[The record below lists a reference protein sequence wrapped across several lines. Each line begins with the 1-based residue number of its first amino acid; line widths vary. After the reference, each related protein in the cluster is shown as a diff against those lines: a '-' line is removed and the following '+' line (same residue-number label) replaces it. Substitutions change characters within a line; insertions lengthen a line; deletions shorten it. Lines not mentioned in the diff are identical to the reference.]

1 MRISVLKS
9 YVLSRNN
16 QPKFSSASSYR
27 GAFFGVIM
35 TDSKK
40 PQAQYL
46 KDYKAP
52 NFLIDHTDLTFDLQ
66 PTNTTVTSVLTLTRV
81 GDNQSPLILDGI
93 DLRLTSLSID
103 AIEITDYSVVDEQ
116 LIINN
121 LPERCK
127 LRIVTEI
134 SPETNTSLEGL
145 YLSGGAYCTQC
156 EAQGFRKITYYM
168 DRPDVLST
176 FDVTIIADSSYT
188 HLLSNGNQIDKGETP
203 DGRHF
208 SKWQDPFKKPS
219 YLFAL
224 VAGDFDVLNDTYTTK
239 SGRKI
244 DLALFVDKGNLPK
257 TPHAMQS
264 LKKSM
269 QWDEERFNLEYDLDI
284 YMIVAVDFFNMGAM
298 ENKGLNIFNSKCVL
312 ANQETATDKDYHTI
326 ESIVGHEYF
335 HNWTGNRVTC
345 RDWFQLSLKEGLTVF
360 RDQEFSSDLG
370 SRALNRIDAVK
381 VMRTHQFSEDAGPMA
396 HPIRPEKVIEMNNF
410 YTVTVYD
417 KGAEV
422 IRMMHT
428 LLGEVNFQKGMALYF
443 KRHDG
448 QAVTCDDFVS
458 AMSDASGVNLEQ
470 FKRWYSQAGT
480 PRLNAVEH
488 YDSAANTYT
497 LTIEQNAPINQPD
510 NKPLHIPFAIEL
522 LDESGSSIEL
532 QYKGLK
538 VSNVLD
544 VTDKKQSYTFENV
557 TCKPVAVL
565 LEDFS
570 APCILTQQ
578 TTELELLHIMRFAR
592 SDFSRWDAQQQL
604 FIKAVKAAINSDT
617 QFQLSDEIIEALR
630 VLIVSKQGDL
640 ALIAELLKLPSFD
653 TLAAEFEIIPVD
665 EIIRVVAQFEI
676 QIATSLNDEL
686 IACFGSL
693 HDDGSINAE
702 AVAVRSLQQICLHY
716 LAKVPSTQTDKFIK
730 LAASSSN
737 MTNVL
742 GALSAVVKA
751 SHPLCDDL
759 LSHFDSQWRHD
770 VLVMDKWFALQAMQT
785 GEDAIIN
792 IKSLYEHPSFD
803 FSNPNR
809 VRALV
814 GSFSYFNTQQFHRAD
829 GQGYELLG
837 DLLVKL
843 NAINPQNAS
852 RMLTPF
858 MSWKRYDKTRSAL
871 MKTQLER
878 LSNLDG
884 LSDDLFEKVEKALN

>member
-1 MRISVLKS
+1 MTE
-9 YVLSRNN
+9 
-16 QPKFSSASSYR
+16 SS
-27 GAFFGVIM
+27 
-35 TDSKK
+35 K

-52 NFLIDHTDLTFDLQ
+52 DFLIDHTELTFDLQ
-66 PTNTTVTSVLTLTRV
+66 PLSTKVSSLLTLTRA
-81 GDNQSPLILDGI
+81 GDKKAPLVLDGI
-93 DLRLTSLSID
+93 DLRLLSLSID
-103 AIEITDYSVVDEQ
+103 TVDITDYEIIGEQ

-121 LPERCK
+121 LPDSCQ
-127 LRIVTEI
+127 LSIVTEI

-168 DRPDVLST
+168 DRPDVLAT
-176 FDVTIIADSSYT
+176 FDVTIIADKKYLQ
-188 HLLSNGNQIDKGETP
+188 LLSNGNQVDSGETQ

-208 SKWQDPFKKPS
+208 VKWQDPFKKPS

-224 VAGDFDVLNDTYTTK
+224 VAGDFDVLKDTYTTK
-239 SGRKI
+239 SGR
-244 DLALFVDKGNLPK
+244 DVELALFVDKGNLSK
-257 TPHAMQS
+257 TPHAIAS
-264 LKKSM
+264 LKKAM

-298 ENKGLNIFNSKCVL
+298 ENKGLNVFNSKCVL

-428 LLGEVNFQKGMALYF
+428 LLGETNFQKGMTLYF
-443 KRHDG
+443 ERHDG

-458 AMSDASGVNLEQ
+458 AMSDASGVDLEQ
-470 FKRWYSQAGT
+470 FKQWYSQSGT
-480 PRLNAVEH
+480 PRLNAIQEF
-488 YDSAANTYT
+488 DSSSNTYT
-497 LTIEQNAPINQPD
+497 LTIEQTAPANQPE
-510 NKPLHIPFAIEL
+510 NKKLHIPFAIEL
-522 LDESGSSIEL
+522 LDANGQSIAL
-532 QYKGLK
+532 QYKGKKLDH
-538 VSNVLD
+538 VLD
-544 VTDKKQSYTFENV
+544 VTNATQTFSFDNILE
-557 TCKPVAVL
+557 KPVAVL

-570 APCILTQQ
+570 APCILNQQ
-578 TTELELLHIMRFAR
+578 TTEPELLHIMRFAR

-604 FIKAVKAAINSDT
+604 FIKAIKSQITDATNSV
-617 QFQLSDEIIEALR
+617 LSSEIINALR
-630 VLIVSKQGDL
+630 VLINTKEGDL
-640 ALIAELLKLPSFD
+640 ALIAELFKLPSFD
-653 TLAAEFEIIPVD
+653 TLAAEFDVIPVD
-665 EIIRVVAQFEI
+665 DIIEITEKFEQ
-676 QIATSLNDEL
+676 QIADEL
-686 IACFGSL
+686 ADELLSCYESL
-693 HDDGSINAE
+693 EDDGSISAS
-702 AVAVRSLQQICLHY
+702 AVANRALKQICLHY
-716 LAKVPSTQTDKFIK
+716 LAKTQSPEAVTFIK
-730 LAASSSN
+730 EAASSTN

-751 SHPLCDDL
+751 SHPVRDEL

-770 VLVMDKWFALQAMQT
+770 VLVMDKWFALQAMQS
-785 GEDAIIN
+785 GSNAIDD
-792 IKSLYEHPSFD
+792 IKALYEHPCFD

-814 GSFSYFNTQQFHRAD
+814 GSFSHFNTAQFHRAD
-829 GQGYELLG
+829 AQGYALLG
-837 DLLVKL
+837 DLLIKL

-858 MSWKRYDKTRSAL
+858 MSWKRYDDVRSQA
-871 MKTQLER
+871 MKLQLQR
-878 LSNLDG
+878 LANLDG
-884 LSDDLFEKVEKALN
+884 LSADLYEKVEKALA

>member
-1 MRISVLKS
+1 MTE
-9 YVLSRNN
+9 
-16 QPKFSSASSYR
+16 SS
-27 GAFFGVIM
+27 
-35 TDSKK
+35 K

-52 NFLIDHTDLTFDLQ
+52 DFLIDHTELTFDLQ
-66 PTNTTVTSVLTLTRV
+66 PLSTKVSSLLTLTRV
-81 GDNQSPLILDGI
+81 GDKKAPLVLDGI
-93 DLRLTSLSID
+93 DLRLLSLSID
-103 AIEITDYSVVDEQ
+103 TVDITDYEIIGEQ

-121 LPERCK
+121 LPDSCQ
-127 LRIVTEI
+127 LSIVTEI

-168 DRPDVLST
+168 DRPDVLAT
-176 FDVTIIADSSYT
+176 FDVTIIADKKYLQ
-188 HLLSNGNQIDKGETP
+188 LLSNGNQVDSGETQ

-208 SKWQDPFKKPS
+208 VKWQDPFKKPS

-224 VAGDFDVLNDTYTTK
+224 VAGDFDVLKDTYTTK
-239 SGRKI
+239 SGR
-244 DLALFVDKGNLPK
+244 DVELALFVDKGNLSK
-257 TPHAMQS
+257 TPHAIAS
-264 LKKSM
+264 LKKAM

-298 ENKGLNIFNSKCVL
+298 ENKGLNVFNSKCVL

-428 LLGEVNFQKGMALYF
+428 LLGETNFQKGMTLYF
-443 KRHDG
+443 ERHDG

-458 AMSDASGVNLEQ
+458 AMSDASGVDLEQ
-470 FKRWYSQAGT
+470 FKQWYSQSGT
-480 PRLNAVEH
+480 PRLNAIQEF
-488 YDSAANTYT
+488 DSSSNTYT
-497 LTIEQNAPINQPD
+497 LTIEQTAPANQPE
-510 NKPLHIPFAIEL
+510 NKKLHIPFAIEL
-522 LDESGSSIEL
+522 LDANGQSIAL
-532 QYKGLK
+532 QYKGKKLDH
-538 VSNVLD
+538 VLD
-544 VTDKKQSYTFENV
+544 VTNATQTFSFDNILE
-557 TCKPVAVL
+557 KPVAVL

-570 APCILTQQ
+570 APCILNQQ
-578 TTELELLHIMRFAR
+578 TTEPELLHIMRFAR

-604 FIKAVKAAINSDT
+604 FIKAIKSQITDATNSV
-617 QFQLSDEIIEALR
+617 LSSEIINALR
-630 VLIVSKQGDL
+630 VLINTKEGDL
-640 ALIAELLKLPSFD
+640 ALIAELFKLPSFD
-653 TLAAEFEIIPVD
+653 TLAAEFDVIPVD
-665 EIIRVVAQFEI
+665 EIIEITEKFEQ
-676 QIATSLNDEL
+676 QIADEL
-686 IACFGSL
+686 ADELLSCYESL
-693 HDDGSINAE
+693 EDDGSISAS
-702 AVAVRSLQQICLHY
+702 AVANRALKQICLHY
-716 LAKVPSTQTDKFIK
+716 LAKTQSPEAVTFIK
-730 LAASSSN
+730 EAASSTN

-751 SHPLCDDL
+751 SHPVRDEL

-770 VLVMDKWFALQAMQT
+770 VLVMDKWFALQAMQSGST
-785 GEDAIIN
+785 AIDD
-792 IKSLYEHPSFD
+792 IKALYEHPCFD

-814 GSFSYFNTQQFHRAD
+814 GSFSHFNTAQFHRAD
-829 GQGYELLG
+829 AQGYALLG
-837 DLLVKL
+837 DLLIKL

-858 MSWKRYDKTRSAL
+858 MSWKRYDDVRSQA
-871 MKTQLER
+871 MKLQLQR
-878 LSNLDG
+878 LANLDG
-884 LSDDLFEKVEKALN
+884 LSADLYEKVEKALA

>member
-1 MRISVLKS
+1 MTE
-9 YVLSRNN
+9 
-16 QPKFSSASSYR
+16 SS
-27 GAFFGVIM
+27 
-35 TDSKK
+35 K

-52 NFLIDHTDLTFDLQ
+52 DFLIDHTELTFDLQ
-66 PTNTTVTSVLTLTRV
+66 PLSTKVSSLLTLTRV
-81 GDNQSPLILDGI
+81 GDKKAPLVLDGI
-93 DLRLTSLSID
+93 DLRLLSLSID
-103 AIEITDYSVVDEQ
+103 TVDITDYEIIGEQ

-121 LPERCK
+121 LPDSCQ
-127 LRIVTEI
+127 LSIVTEI

-168 DRPDVLST
+168 DRPDVLAT
-176 FDVTIIADSSYT
+176 FDVTIIADKKYLQ
-188 HLLSNGNQIDKGETP
+188 LLSNGNQVDSGETQ

-208 SKWQDPFKKPS
+208 VKWQDPFKKPS

-224 VAGDFDVLNDTYTTK
+224 VAGDFDVLKDTYATK
-239 SGRKI
+239 SGR
-244 DLALFVDKGNLPK
+244 DVELALFVDKGNLSK
-257 TPHAMQS
+257 TPHAIAS
-264 LKKSM
+264 LKKAM

-298 ENKGLNIFNSKCVL
+298 ENKGLNVFNSKCVL

-428 LLGEVNFQKGMALYF
+428 LLGETNFQKGMTLYF
-443 KRHDG
+443 ERHDG

-458 AMSDASGVNLEQ
+458 AMSDASGVDLEQ
-470 FKRWYSQAGT
+470 FKQWYSQSGT
-480 PRLNAVEH
+480 PRLNAIQKF
-488 YDSAANTYT
+488 DSSSNTYT
-497 LTIEQNAPINQPD
+497 LTIEQTAPANQPE
-510 NKPLHIPFAIEL
+510 NKKLHIPFAIEL
-522 LDESGSSIEL
+522 LDANGQSIAL
-532 QYKGLK
+532 QYKGKKLDH
-538 VSNVLD
+538 VLD
-544 VTDKKQSYTFENV
+544 VTNATQTFSFDNILE
-557 TCKPVAVL
+557 KPVAVL

-570 APCILTQQ
+570 APCILNQQ
-578 TTELELLHIMRFAR
+578 TTEPELLHIMRFAR

-604 FIKAVKAAINSDT
+604 FIKAIKSQITDATNSV
-617 QFQLSDEIIEALR
+617 LSSEIINALR
-630 VLIVSKQGDL
+630 VLINTKEGDL
-640 ALIAELLKLPSFD
+640 ALIAELFKLPSFD
-653 TLAAEFEIIPVD
+653 TLAAEFDVIPVD
-665 EIIRVVAQFEI
+665 DIIEITEKFEQ
-676 QIATSLNDEL
+676 QIADEL
-686 IACFGSL
+686 ADELLSCYESL
-693 HDDGSINAE
+693 EDDGSISAS
-702 AVAVRSLQQICLHY
+702 AVANRALKQICLHY
-716 LAKVPSTQTDKFIK
+716 LAKTQSPEAVTFIK
-730 LAASSSN
+730 EAASSTN

-751 SHPLCDDL
+751 SHPVRDEL

-770 VLVMDKWFALQAMQT
+770 VLVMDKWFALQAMQSGST
-785 GEDAIIN
+785 AIDD
-792 IKSLYEHPSFD
+792 IKALYEHPCFD

-814 GSFSYFNTQQFHRAD
+814 GSFSHFNTAQFHRAD
-829 GQGYELLG
+829 AQGYALLG
-837 DLLVKL
+837 DLLIKL

-858 MSWKRYDKTRSAL
+858 MSWKRYDDVRSQA
-871 MKTQLER
+871 MKLQLQR
-878 LSNLDG
+878 LANLDG
-884 LSDDLFEKVEKALN
+884 LSADLYEKVEKALA

>member
-1 MRISVLKS
+1 MTE
-9 YVLSRNN
+9 
-16 QPKFSSASSYR
+16 SS
-27 GAFFGVIM
+27 
-35 TDSKK
+35 K

-52 NFLIDHTDLTFDLQ
+52 DFLIDHTELTFDLQ
-66 PTNTTVTSVLTLTRV
+66 PLSTKVSSLLTLTRV
-81 GDNQSPLILDGI
+81 GDKKTPLVLDGI
-93 DLRLTSLSID
+93 NLRLLSLSID
-103 AIEITDYSVVDEQ
+103 TVDITDYEIIGEQ

-121 LPERCK
+121 LPDNCQ
-127 LRIVTEI
+127 LSIVTEI

-168 DRPDVLST
+168 DRPDVLAT
-176 FDVTIIADSSYT
+176 FDVTVIADKKYPQ
-188 HLLSNGNQIDKGETP
+188 LLSNGNQVDSGETQ

-208 SKWQDPFKKPS
+208 VKWQDPFKKPS

-224 VAGDFDVLNDTYTTK
+224 VAGDFDVLKDTYTTK
-239 SGRKI
+239 SGR
-244 DLALFVDKGNLPK
+244 DVELALFVDKGNLSK
-257 TPHAMQS
+257 TPHAIAS
-264 LKKSM
+264 LKKAM

-298 ENKGLNIFNSKCVL
+298 ENKGLNVFNSKCVL

-428 LLGEVNFQKGMALYF
+428 LLGETNFQKGMTLYF
-443 KRHDG
+443 ERHDG

-458 AMSDASGVNLEQ
+458 AMSDASGVNLGQ
-470 FKRWYSQAGT
+470 FKQWYSQSGT
-480 PRLNAVEH
+480 PRLNAVQNF
-488 YDSAANTYT
+488 DSSSNTYT
-497 LTIEQNAPINQPD
+497 LTIDQTAPANQPE
-510 NKPLHIPFAIEL
+510 NKKLHIPFAIEL
-522 LDESGSSIEL
+522 LDANGQSIAL
-532 QYKGLK
+532 QYKGKKLDH
-538 VSNVLD
+538 VLD
-544 VTDKKQSYTFENV
+544 VTNATQTFSFDNILE
-557 TCKPVAVL
+557 KPVAVL

-570 APCILTQQ
+570 APCILNQQ
-578 TTELELLHIMRFAR
+578 TTEPELLHIMRFAR

-604 FIKAVKAAINSDT
+604 FIKAVKAQITDATNSV
-617 QFQLSDEIIEALR
+617 LSSEIINALR
-630 VLIVSKQGDL
+630 VLINTKEGDL
-640 ALIAELLKLPSFD
+640 ALIAELFKLPSFD
-653 TLAAEFEIIPVD
+653 TLAAEFDVIPVD
-665 EIIRVVAQFEI
+665 DIIEITEKFEQ
-676 QIATSLNDEL
+676 QIADEL
-686 IACFGSL
+686 ADELLSCYESL
-693 HDDGSINAE
+693 EDDGSISAS
-702 AVAVRSLQQICLHY
+702 AVANRALKQICLHY
-716 LAKVPSTQTDKFIK
+716 LAKTQKPEAVTFIK
-730 LAASSSN
+730 EAASSTN

-751 SHPLCDDL
+751 SHPVRDEL

-770 VLVMDKWFALQAMQT
+770 VLVMDKWFALQAMQS
-785 GEDAIIN
+785 GSNAIEN
-792 IKSLYEHPSFD
+792 IKALYEHPCFD

-814 GSFSYFNTQQFHRAD
+814 GSFSHFNTAQFHRSDA
-829 GQGYELLG
+829 QGYALLG
-837 DLLVKL
+837 DLLIKL

-858 MSWKRYDKTRSAL
+858 MSWKRYDDVRSQA
-871 MKTQLER
+871 MKLQLQR
-878 LSNLDG
+878 LANLDG
-884 LSDDLFEKVEKALN
+884 LSADLYEKVEKALA